1 MGEEHTAISKQQ
13 LSDEFLDG
21 FCACKETLKVAE
33 TAVCLETDVDAI

>member
-1 MGEEHTAISKQQ
+1 MGKKSAVISKRQ